1 MFLNT
6 YGGAGCAVP
15 SCAAL
20 PHLEPDQMGSVCPA
34 GAGGGSGSS
43 LHSPGQP
50 QTLGNA
56 QPQAQVGLPYHFYLL
71 LPAIQHR
78 GKKGGGG
85 LISPVRPSRRN
96 LLP

>member
-6 YGGAGCAVP
+6 YDGAGCAVP

-56 QPQAQVGLPYHFYLL
+56 QPQAQVGLPYDFSCPCLQSS
-71 LPAIQHR
+71 IVVR
-78 GKKGGGG
+78 RGGGN
-85 LISPVRPSRRN
+85 IASSAQP
-96 LLP
+96 